1 MRGGGHDDPL
11 SFLSLLKERIMLD
24 KFKALLRSRRFW
36 VAVGGLVVAT
46 TNILGFD
53 LNPEQVNNI
62 VLLGGAW
69 IVGDS
74 LRTA

>member
-1 MRGGGHDDPL
+1 M
-11 SFLSLLKERIMLD
+11 SD
-24 KFKALLRSRRFW
+24 KLALLIKSRRFW
-36 VAVGGLVVAT
+36 VAVGGVLVT
-46 TNILGFD
+46 PTNILGLD

-74 LRTA
+74 LRAT

>member
-1 MRGGGHDDPL
+1 M
-11 SFLSLLKERIMLD
+11 SEKI
-24 KFKALLRSRRFW
+24 ALLFKSRRFW
-36 VAVGGLVVAT
+36 VAVGGIVVTT
-46 TNILGFD
+46 TNIFGFD
-53 LNPEQVNNI
+53 LNPEQVQNI

>member
-1 MRGGGHDDPL
+1 MTEKL
-11 SFLSLLKERIMLD
+11 QLL
-24 KFKALLRSRRFW
+24 FKSRRFW
-36 VAVGGLVVAT
+36 VFVGGIVVTT
-46 TNILGFD
+46 TNILGLD
-53 LNPEQVNNI
+53 LSPDQVQNV

>member
-1 MRGGGHDDPL
+1 MTEKL
-11 SFLSLLKERIMLD
+11 QVLIK
-24 KFKALLRSRRFW
+24 SRRFW
-36 VAVGGLVVAT
+36 VAVGGIIVTT
-46 TNILGFD
+46 TNVFGFD
-53 LNPEQVNNI
+53 LNPEQINNI

>member
-1 MRGGGHDDPL
+1 M
-11 SFLSLLKERIMLD
+11 SD
-24 KFKALLRSRRFW
+24 KLALLIKARRFW
-36 VAVGGLVVAT
+36 VAVGGVLVTT
-46 TNILGFD
+46 TNILGLD

-74 LRTA
+74 LRAT